1 MKVSDSRNAG
11 GESEGSVDEG
21 EWEQRGR
28 VRVRA
33 RVRVRVRVRMRRN
46 LRDRGCMDCADVEIE
61 PLALLLHRT
70 ELFIVAEA
78 LGMASRTDLCSHCRR
93 TLSCCCP
100 MRATSALP
108 RCRTID
114 REAWACRRNTRGESA
129 GA

>member
-1 MKVSDSRNAG
+1 MKVSDSRSAG

-78 LGMASRTDLCSHCRR
+78 LDGLAHRLVLALSSHVELLSSDESDQRVASLQN
-93 TLSCCCP
+93 
-100 MRATSALP
+100 
-108 RCRTID
+108 D
-114 REAWACRRNTRGESA
+114 RQRGVGVTCGES